1 MTNPLILLYRQYNRF
16 KLTRQGSRIE
26 VERVISWRLA
36 QVGRYI
42 VYAMLREWI
51 ESQYAQH
58 VRECLHD

>member
-1 MTNPLILLYRQYNRF
+1 MF

-42 VYAMLREWI
+42 VYAILREWI
-51 ESQYAQH
+51 ESQCAQH
-58 VRECLHD
+58 VRECLHDQNSY